1 MEALFNILIFPGFLF
16 LVIFSFLAEFLDRK
30 LHARL
35 QNRVG
40 PPWYQPV
47 ADFIKLLAKED
58 IVPEDANPT
67 MFKLVP
73 MFALT
78 AVISSIFYIPLWG
91 KDALFSFKG
100 DVIVVLY
107 LLTLPTLSFFIGGW
121 YSTSLFA
128 RIGSVRTIIQLFA
141 YEVPLFMSVLSAV
154 LLANTWSLS
163 ETAKFYS
170 EHHWYWVF
178 NLISFFVALIALMGK
193 LEKSPFDIPE
203 AETEIVAG
211 TFTEYSGRLLAFFRL
226 TLNIEMI
233 VGASLL
239 AAVFLPF
246 WLDVNP
252 FLGFVIFAMK
262 VLFIVGLISIAR
274 TIFARMR
281 IDQMISFC
289 WKFIVPLTL
298 LQVVI
303 NLILKDILL

>member
-1 MEALFNILIFPGFLF
+1 MRAI
-16 LVIFSFLAEFLDRK
+16 
-30 LHARL
+30 
-35 QNRVG
+35 
-40 PPWYQPV
+40 
-47 ADFIKLLAKED
+47 
-58 IVPEDANPT
+58 T
-67 MFKLVP
+67 
-73 MFALT
+73 
-78 AVISSIFYIPLWG
+78 
-91 KDALFSFKG
+91 
-100 DVIVVLY
+100 
-107 LLTLPTLSFFIGGW
+107 
-121 YSTSLFA
+121 
-128 RIGSVRTIIQLFA
+128 QLFA
-141 YEVPLFMSVLSAV
+141 YEVPLFMSILGPA
-154 LLANTWSLS
+154 LMANTWSLS
-163 ETAKFYS
+163 EMAVFYS
-170 EHHWYWVF
+170 KHPWYCIF
-178 NLISFFVALIALMGK
+178 NILGFVIALVAMLGK
-193 LEKSPFDIPE
+193 LEKVPFDIPE
-203 AETEIVAG
+203 AETEIVGG